1 MSRIPEAPE
10 LKQAEVADE
19 LNMIAAAMGFAPNS
33 LKLMAHRP
41 AMVRGF
47 AAMAG
52 AMLGPGATIDPGLR
66 QMIAHVSSAAAGC
79 SYCQAHTAHGA
90 ERAGLSIE
98 KIEALW
104 GDRSGAMF
112 TDGERAALA
121 LAEAA
126 SRVPNAATDAHFE
139 SLNPHYSTEQIT
151 EIVGVIAMFGFLN
164 RWNDTLATFLED
176 DPRGFAQ
183 AHLAGKGWVIGEHG
197 KKG

>member
-1 MSRIPEAPE
+1 MSRIDLAPQDK
-10 LKQAEVADE
+10 LADVSTE

-41 AMVRGF
+41 QLVRGF

-52 AMLGPGATIDPGLR
+52 AILGPDATIEPGLR

-90 ERAGLSIE
+90 ERAGLSAE

-104 GDRSGAMF
+104 GDRQGDMF
-112 TDGERAALA
+112 TDAERAALG

-126 SRVPNAATDAHFE
+126 SRIPNEATDAHFDA
-139 SLNPHYSTEQIT
+139 LKQYYSTEQVT
-151 EIVGVIAMFGFLN
+151 EIVAVISMFGFLN

-176 DPRGFAQ
+176 DPRGFAD
-183 AHLAGKGWVIGEHG
+183 AHLAKNGWTVGVHG
-197 KKG
+197 S

>member
-1 MSRIPEAPE
+1 MSRIPKAPE
-10 LKQAEVADE
+10 AKQAEVSNE

-52 AMLGPGATIDPGLR
+52 AMLGPGASIDPGLR
-66 QMIAHVSSAAAGC
+66 QMIANVSSAAAGC

-90 ERAGLSIE
+90 ERAGLSAE

-104 GDRSGAMF
+104 GDRSGDMF

-126 SRVPNAATDAHFE
+126 SRVPNAVSDAHFE
-139 SLNPHYSTEQIT
+139 ALKPHYSTEQIT
-151 EIVGVIAMFGFLN
+151 EIVGVISMFGFLN

-176 DPRGFAQ
+176 EPRGFAEE
-183 AHLAGKGWVIGEHG
+183 HLAKKGWVIGAHG
-197 KKG
+197 